1 MRKSEAIAI
10 KQISK
15 DLKLAKQIS
24 QFLLLSVKLVPTCVR
39 LLKSLWRT
47 RFWQGGGDAVICG
60 RAQLKVE
67 VMSLRVK
74 RSNPNKIYQVVI
86 IGGGPAG
93 LTAGLYCARSRFN
106 TLLIEK
112 GIIGGQITNAERVEN
127 YPGFPKGIS
136 GIELGQLIHEQATS
150 YGLETLLAE
159 VAKVV
164 PGRKHNLISTSEG
177 DFVAESI
184 IIASGSQFRK
194 LGVPGEDKFVGK
206 GVSYCATCDG
216 PLFKDK
222 TVAVIGGGDAAVTEA
237 LYLSK
242 FASSVKVI
250 HRRSQLRASKILQER
265 AMSEPKIEFI
275 WDAVVTQIEGDGVVK
290 QLLLKSTKNAKIIIL
305 ELAGVFVAIGSEP
318 NSAQWRGLLPFDEEG
333 YIITNELMETKIPGV
348 FAAGDVR
355 HNSARQVITAA
366 GDGATAAMSAARFLS
381 F

>member
-1 MRKSEAIAI
+1 MGKS
-10 KQISK
+10 SY
-15 DLKLAKQIS
+15 
-24 QFLLLSVKLVPTCVR
+24 
-39 LLKSLWRT
+39 
-47 RFWQGGGDAVICG
+47 
-60 RAQLKVE
+60 
-67 VMSLRVK
+67 RVK
-74 RSNPNKIYQVVI
+74 FYAMGKNYQVLI

-93 LTAGLYCARSRFN
+93 LTAGLYCARSRLN

-159 VAKVV
+159 VTKVV
-164 PGRKHNLISTSEG
+164 PSPRHNLVSTSEG

-184 IIASGSQFRK
+184 IIASGSEFRK

-216 PLFKDK
+216 PLFKGK
-222 TVAVIGGGDAAVTEA
+222 TVAVIGGGDAAITEA

-250 HRRSQLRASKILQER
+250 HRRGQLRASKINQER
-265 AMSEPKIEFI
+265 AMAEPKIEFI
-275 WDAVVTQIEGDGVVK
+275 WDTVVTQIEGEGVVRK
-290 QLLLKSTKNAKIIIL
+290 LMLKSTKNDKIAIL
-305 ELAGVFVAIGSEP
+305 ELAGVFVAIGTEP
-318 NSAQWRGLLPFDEEG
+318 NSAQWRGLLPLDEGG
-333 YIITNELMETKIPGV
+333 YIITNELMETKIPGI

-355 HNSARQVITAA
+355 HNSARQAITAA
-366 GDGATAAMSAARFLS
+366 GDGATAAISAARFLS
-381 F
+381 S

>member
-1 MRKSEAIAI
+1 
-10 KQISK
+10 
-15 DLKLAKQIS
+15 
-24 QFLLLSVKLVPTCVR
+24 V
-39 LLKSLWRT
+39 
-47 RFWQGGGDAVICG
+47 
-60 RAQLKVE
+60 
-67 VMSLRVK
+67 
-74 RSNPNKIYQVVI
+74 NKNYHVVI

-93 LTAGLYCARSRFN
+93 LTAGLYSARSRFN

-136 GIELGQLIHEQATS
+136 GIELGQLIHEQAAS
-150 YGLETLLAE
+150 YGLEILLAE
-159 VAKVV
+159 VDKAM
-164 PGRKHNLISTSEG
+164 PGQRHNLVNTSEG

-194 LGVPGEDKFVGK
+194 LSVPGEDEFVGK

-222 TVAVIGGGDAAVTEA
+222 TVAVIGGGDAAITDA

-250 HRRSQLRASKILQER
+250 HRRSQLRADKIIQER
-265 AMSEPKIEFI
+265 AMVEPKIEFI
-275 WDAVVTQIEGDGVVK
+275 WDTVVTQIEGDGVVK
-290 QLLLKSTKNAKIIIL
+290 QLMLKSTKNAKISIL
-305 ELAGVFVAIGSEP
+305 ELEGVFVAIGSEP
-318 NSAQWRGLLPFDEEG
+318 NSAQWRGLLPLDEGG
-333 YIITNELMETKIPGV
+333 YIITNEIMGTRIPGI

-355 HNSARQVITAA
+355 HNSARQAITAA
-366 GDGATAAMSAARFLS
+366 GDGATAAMSAERFLS